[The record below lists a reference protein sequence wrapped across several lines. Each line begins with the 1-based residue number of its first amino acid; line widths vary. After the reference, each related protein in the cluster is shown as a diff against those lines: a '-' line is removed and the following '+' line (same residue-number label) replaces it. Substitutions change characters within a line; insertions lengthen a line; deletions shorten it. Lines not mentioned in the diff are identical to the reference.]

1 MCAQCGCLYD
11 EKNGSCPNCNK
22 SDIKEPV
29 SIRLTKKMEQ
39 FVESLL
45 DDELDC
51 LSNNMAGYEKAYKIS
66 IEQEKEKRQHGTE
79 SYIEE
84 EAEEY
89 SVDEECFVDFIIAQK
104 INQKIETLTADETN
118 EILTNL
124 ISKSKTDLSDKEKAE
139 LLYTIEACELHLYE
153 LNS

>member
-1 MCAQCGCLYD
+1 
-11 EKNGSCPNCNK
+11 
-22 SDIKEPV
+22 
-29 SIRLTKKMEQ
+29 MEQ

-51 LSNNMAGYEKAYKIS
+51 LSNNIVDYEKALKIS
-66 IEQEKEKRQHGTE
+66 IEQKKEKRQHGAE
-79 SYIEE
+79 LYLEE

-89 SVDEECFVDFIIAQK
+89 SADKECFVDFIIAQK
-104 INQKIETLTADETN
+104 INQKIETLTADETK

-124 ISKSKTDLSDKEKAE
+124 ITKSKTDLSDKEKAE